1 MRSTATTKTV
11 SGAMA
16 LLLLQHGADVNAL
29 TSDGDTPLHCC
40 WRFDSDEIAALLLDN
55 GADPAAINFRG
66 QTPLDLVT
74 ANSAGSSSNNNNNNY
89 VAAPFPT
96 FVGHQLPPT
105 SHQQTPTDSSS
116 TTAPL
121 GDRPKVEALLRL
133 A

>member
-1 MRSTATTKTV
+1 MAKGSTATTKTV

-29 TSDGDTPLHCC
+29 TADGDTPLHCC

-74 ANSAGSSSNNNNNNY
+74 TNSAVSSSNNNNNN
-89 VAAPFPT
+89 VAAPFPA
-96 FVGHQLPPT
+96 VAGHQLPPA
-105 SHQQTPTDSSS
+105 SHQPTPTDSHTSE
-116 TTAPL
+116 PL